1 MADLDAELSYDVIDK
16 TDSCTKQTAA
26 GNNMITGFQEGK
38 KCCLN
43 RGHTGRSG
51 HCALC
56 ALQCGNAFFKGGSS
70 RIGRTGISKT
80 FDFFRK
86 QISRMLGVFPHEA
99 AGQKQSLIVFIIFG
113 LLFATADGKRLRM
126 KFFAHFFQSTV
137 CFDGRSKQYAC
148 LIC

>member
-16 TDSCTKQTAA
+16 TDSRTKQTAA

-38 KCCLN
+38 KRCLN
-43 RGHTGRSG
+43 SGHTGRSG

-80 FDFFRK
+80 FDFLENNQPHVGR
-86 QISRMLGVFPHEA
+86 FP
-99 AGQKQSLIVFIIFG
+99 
-113 LLFATADGKRLRM
+113 T
-126 KFFAHFFQSTV
+126 
-137 CFDGRSKQYAC
+137 
-148 LIC
+148 